1 MKPKQLAPLL
11 LVLLLAGGGWWWYT
25 TRPSASRALT
35 ATGTIEAV
43 EVVIAAEVSGRVTS
57 ISAAEGDLVNE
68 SQTLLKLDDALLNAQ
83 RTQAAAAAAAA
94 QSSAA
99 AAAANLALLKT
110 APTKEALAVAQTTVD
125 KAKLL
130 VAGLQENLDA
140 LPPKTSDTAA
150 GRTARQQLAAALSSQ
165 ENAEAQYALL
175 AAGTNPNQITSSVA
189 QSAAAQAQADAATAA
204 IAVLDVQLAK
214 LTLKAPL
221 TATLLSRTLEPGAVV
236 LAGVPLFVLADLAHL
251 HVTVFVPE
259 ARYGA
264 IKLGAQALVTVD
276 SYPGKTFAAIVTHI
290 ADKAEFTPRN
300 TQTTDARKATVF
312 AIRLSIENPNA
323 QLKPGMPADVTF
335 AP

>member
-1 MKPKQLAPLL
+1 MKPRQLAPLL
-11 LVLLLAGGGWWWYT
+11 LVLILGGAGWWWFST
-25 TRPSASRALT
+25 PPDASGGLT

-43 EVVIAAEVSGRVTS
+43 EVVVAAEVSGRVTT
-57 ISAAEGDLVNE
+57 ISAAEGAAVDKN
-68 SQTLLKLDDALLNAQ
+68 QTLLKLDDALLNAQ

-110 APTKEALAVAQTTVD
+110 APTKEQLAVAQTIVD
-125 KAKLL
+125 KAKLA
-130 VAGLQENLDA
+130 VEALQENLDA
-140 LPPKTSDTAA
+140 LPSSNLKTSAY
-150 GRTARQQLAAALSSQ
+150 RTARQQLDAALSSRQ
-165 ENAEAQYALL
+165 NADAQYALL

-214 LTLKAPL
+214 LTLKSPV
-221 TATLLSRTLEPGAVV
+221 TATLLSRAVEPGEVV
-236 LAGVPLFVLADLAHL
+236 LPGVPLFVLADLAHL
-251 HVTVFVPE
+251 HVTVYVPE
-259 ARYGA
+259 ARYGV
-264 IKLGAQALVTVD
+264 IQLGAQALVTVD
-276 SYPGKTFAAIVTHI
+276 SYPGKTFAATVAHI

-300 TQTTDARKATVF
+300 TQTTAARQATVF